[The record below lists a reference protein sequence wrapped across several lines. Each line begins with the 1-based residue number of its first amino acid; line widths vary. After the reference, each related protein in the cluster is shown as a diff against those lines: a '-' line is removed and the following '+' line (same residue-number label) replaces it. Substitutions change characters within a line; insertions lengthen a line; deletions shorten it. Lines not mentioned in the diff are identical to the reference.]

1 MLLDGLCPNGP
12 VFEACRN
19 RNWDFMIVLKDKSL
33 KSVRDEYDGLKEL
46 CPENRRSMKVKGRLR
61 RFRWVND
68 IACEYGDG
76 KVQVVHLAVCRESW
90 TQIDEKTSEPVEK
103 NSKHAWISSMP
114 LDAYN
119 LHARCNLAARRR
131 WNMENQIQDEKCNG
145 YNYSHR
151 YACNW
156 NAMKGF
162 HFPMNIAVAINEL
175 ARNSEALC
183 KEFIEKGFRGFIG
196 FVRETLSGPWLDKES
211 TEARLRKKY
220 QLRLA

>member
-1 MLLDGLCPNGP
+1 
-12 VFEACRN
+12 
-19 RNWDFMIVLKDKSL
+19 MIVLKDKSL
-33 KSVRDEYDGLKEL
+33 KSVWDEYDGLKEL
-46 CPENRRSMKVKGRLR
+46 CPENRRFDESQGQTAAFQM
-61 RFRWVND
+61 VNGHR
-68 IACEYGDG
+68 CEYGDG
-76 KVQVVHLAVCRESW
+76 KVQVVHLVVCRESW
-90 TQIDEKTSEPVEK
+90 TQIAEKTNEPVEK

-145 YNYSHR
+145 YNYSHC

-162 HFPMNIAVAINEL
+162 HFLMNIAVAINEL

-183 KEFIEKGFRGFIG
+183 KEFIEKGFRGFHRVCSGNFERSMARQGSDGSEAAEKIPAEIG
-196 FVRETLSGPWLDKES
+196 ITQNRNESDAVR
-211 TEARLRKKY
+211 
-220 QLRLA
+220 